1 MLPLQWGNSPNQS
14 DHPSS
19 SRGKRRK
26 RETNPTINFCCQPDS
41 SYWKDFPW
49 NCQWTKK
56 MHCLH
61 STETSSVYRTQGR
74 ENSTEN
80 TACMDKQSG
89 TALYLLTWNSTS
101 DGLQISRWSGSKS
114 KDTLCSIAGVMF
126 QQKAPALPSAAK
138 SRKQFQTS

>member
-19 SRGKRRK
+19 SRGKRREK
-26 RETNPTINFCCQPDS
+26 PIQPSISVASLTLPTE
-41 SYWKDFPW
+41 KDFPW